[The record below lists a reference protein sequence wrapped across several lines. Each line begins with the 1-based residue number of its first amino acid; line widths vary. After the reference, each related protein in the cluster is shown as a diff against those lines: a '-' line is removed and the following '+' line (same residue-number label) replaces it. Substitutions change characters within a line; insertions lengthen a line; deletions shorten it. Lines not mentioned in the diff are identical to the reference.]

1 MAGPFLFSVR
11 ERCLTLTMIKKL
23 LVPVLLLS
31 FFSCSPG
38 DKKPATTDTDVA
50 TAFIRSILD
59 NDFRSAEQYL
69 LKDEMNQQYFERF
82 EQQYHSKDKAE
93 LEKYKASDILINKID
108 ATNDSTRIVDY
119 SNTYKKDVKT
129 KLKLVWVNG
138 KWLVDLKFT
147 SAENQ

>member
-1 MAGPFLFSVR
+1 
-11 ERCLTLTMIKKL
+11 MIRKL
-23 LVPVLLLS
+23 LVPIALLFL
-31 FFSCSPG
+31 FSCNSG
-38 DKKPATTDTDVA
+38 EKKLAVTDTDVA

-59 NDFRSAEQYL
+59 NDFRTAEQYL

-82 EQQYHSKDKAE
+82 EQGYHSKDKAE

-108 ATNDSTRIVDY
+108 PINDSTRIVDY
-119 SNTYKKDVKT
+119 SNTYKKDTKT

-138 KWLVDLKFT
+138 KWLVDLKYT